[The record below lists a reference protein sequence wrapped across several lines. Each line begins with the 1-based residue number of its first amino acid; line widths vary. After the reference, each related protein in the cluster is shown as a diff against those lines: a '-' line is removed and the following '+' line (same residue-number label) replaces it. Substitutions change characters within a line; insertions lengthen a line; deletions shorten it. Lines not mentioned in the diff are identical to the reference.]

1 MKSSLEPFHHSAE
14 ATTAGPVIRTN
25 QFARSYT
32 LPVKALLGMR
42 YYVSRA
48 RPFERKSREAIAD
61 YQLKRLQH
69 VVRVAAERVPFYRR
83 RFREAGFDPGDLKSL
98 DDLKKLP
105 LLKRSDLKQ
114 HFDDL
119 YDQARTRE
127 AVLMQTSGTTG
138 QPTQFLIPREQTVI
152 ELAYHW
158 RFWLWAGY
166 RPGSRVAA
174 FRHYTPNEGEPIC
187 RYELSSNTLFFSVH
201 DMCESRLGEYVAAF
215 NRFRPS
221 LVRGYPSSVYI
232 LAKFALERGLRLH
245 RPRAVLT
252 ASETLLPQYRQTIE
266 QAMGAPVFDWYGTNE
281 RILTAYQCEQ
291 RREYHMSAEAGIVE
305 FLDLDRE
312 AGSPSDARPL
322 VLTSLVNTIMPF
334 IRYEVG
340 DLAVPGT
347 GPCPCGRGLPTI
359 NSFLGRTDDVLVT
372 QDGKSITPVR
382 FYTLFETYSQVEQF
396 QVVQVRPDY
405 IVVHIVTNESF
416 DREVH
421 KQLAV
426 QLGRVLGGVTL
437 EIKRVTHIDTTAA
450 GKRRNV
456 ISHVARRQT

>member
-1 MKSSLEPFHHSAE
+1 MNRAIMPFQDSSAAPP
-14 ATTAGPVIRTN
+14 AGPMTQIG
-25 QFARSYT
+25 QFARPYT
-32 LPVKALLGMR
+32 LPVKALLGTR
-42 YYVSRA
+42 YYVFRA

-61 YQLKRLQH
+61 YQLKRLQD

-83 RFREAGFDPGDLKSL
+83 RFHEAGFEPGDLKSL
-98 DDLKKLP
+98 DDLKRLP
-105 LLKRSDLKQ
+105 ILRRRDLKQ

-119 YDQARTRE
+119 YDHTRARE

-138 QPTQFLIPREQTVI
+138 QPVQFLIPREQTVI

-174 FRHYTPNEGEPIC
+174 FRHYTPKEGEPIC
-187 RYELSSNTLFFSVH
+187 RYERSSNTLFFSVH
-201 DMCESRLGEYVAAF
+201 DMYESRLGEYVEAF
-215 NRFRPS
+215 NRFRPA

-232 LAKFALERGLRLH
+232 LAKAAQERGLSLY

-266 QAMGAPVFDWYGTNE
+266 RAMGAPVFDWYGTNE
-281 RILTAYQCEQ
+281 RILTAYQCEY
-291 RREYHMSAEAGIVE
+291 RHEYHMSAEAGIAE
-305 FLDLDRE
+305 FLDLDHD
-312 AGSPSDARPL
+312 AGSASTAQSL

-340 DLAVPGT
+340 DLAVAGT

-359 NSFLGRTDDVLVT
+359 NRILGRTDDVLIT
-372 QDGKSITPVR
+372 HEGKSITPVR
-382 FYTLFETYSQVEQF
+382 FYTVFEKFMQVDQF

-405 IVVHIVTNESF
+405 IKVDIVTGEGF
-416 DREVH
+416 DRGVH

-426 QLGRVLGGVTL
+426 ELARVVGGVAL
-437 EIKRVTHIDTTAA
+437 EIKHVTQIDTTAA

-456 ISHVARRQT
+456 IRHVGDRQT